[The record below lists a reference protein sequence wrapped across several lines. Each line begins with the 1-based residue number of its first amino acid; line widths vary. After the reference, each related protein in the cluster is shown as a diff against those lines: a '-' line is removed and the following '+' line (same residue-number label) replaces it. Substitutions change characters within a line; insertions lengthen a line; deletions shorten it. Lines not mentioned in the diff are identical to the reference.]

1 MADPVNDLRRLAWQ
15 ALARTPRPVRAA
27 ATLPVRRRADAEL
40 RALAPMPDAAH
51 RLYLGP
57 WNTAG
62 QAWEWAR
69 AADQH
74 LDGVAAQNLWAQ
86 RSLTQA
92 HFGYRADHEIS
103 VLAQRGRVREIH
115 GGRVLR
121 EATHVLFESGRP
133 VLADFHAGSML
144 DDLPALSSA
153 DIRPAVLYHGS
164 EVRDLR
170 EHAERYAHSPFRVP
184 ERDWDDYFRTLQAVV
199 DRNRA
204 DLARWQER
212 GLPVLVSTP
221 DLLDV
226 VPGARLLPLVVDV
239 DRFAA
244 AGQTLGVRPLER
256 ERPVVLHAPSN
267 PRLKG
272 THVVE
277 EVLHGMQH
285 AGLVDYRRLTGVPHE
300 QMAAFVA
307 AADVVVDQVV
317 LGNPGVLMTESLA
330 AGRVVVAHLSA
341 EVRGRWTHA
350 QAPTDQEPPVHA
362 GPPVVEA
369 DPDTLREVL
378 DGVLAERAAYQE
390 LAARGPG
397 WARTHHD
404 GRRAAEVLGTWL
416 HGTDADG

>member
-1 MADPVNDLRRLAWQ
+1 MWQ
-15 ALARTPRPVRAA
+15 GLARTPRPVREL
-27 ATLPVRRRADAEL
+27 ATLPVRRRADAQL
-40 RALAPMPDAAH
+40 RALAPMPPARR
-51 RLYLGP
+51 RLYVGP

-69 AADQH
+69 SAERH
-74 LDGVAAQNLWAQ
+74 LEGVAAQNLWAQ
-86 RSLTQA
+86 RSLSQA
-92 HFGYRADHEIS
+92 HFRYRADHEIS

-115 GGRVLR
+115 GERVLQ
-121 EATHVLFESGRP
+121 EATHVLHESGRP

-144 DDLPALSSA
+144 EDLPALTA
-153 DIRPAVLYHGS
+153 AGVRPAVLYHGS

-170 EHAERYAHSPFRVP
+170 EHAGRYANSPFRVP
-184 ERDWDDYFRTLQAVV
+184 ERDWDDYLRTLQAVV

-204 DLARWQER
+204 DLLRWQEH

-244 AGQTLGVRPLER
+244 AGEASGMRPLER

-272 THVVE
+272 TQVVE
-277 EVLHGMQH
+277 EVLHGMQR

-307 AADVVVDQVV
+307 DADVVVDQVV

-341 EVRGRWTHA
+341 QVRGRWADTRA
-350 QAPTDQEPPVHA
+350 TTDPGSPVA
-362 GPPVVEA
+362 AAPPVVEA

-378 DGVLAERAAYQE
+378 GDVLARRTAYQE
-390 LAARGPG
+390 IASRGPG
-397 WARTHHD
+397 WARAHHD
-404 GRRAAEVLGTWL
+404 GRRAAEVLGSWL
-416 HGTDADG
+416 DGAAADG